1 MCYSRVRYQES
12 TRESPFFLVYGRD
25 PKLPTPAVLNPQ
37 KTRATVDLGIELHSP
52 MSAAW
57 ELARRNVARAQKR
70 QKAVYD
76 RRSRPARFR
85 EGERVLLLKLAEK
98 TVQARKFARP
108 FHGPYRVVEIDSNT
122 AKICRVDKPNEEP
135 ILVALERLCR
145 CPEEIGDECWPLAK
159 TKGAWEDQAARE
171 HHR

>member
-1 MCYSRVRYQES
+1 MKEVETLLVFHKVNTSAYHPQTDGLVERYNRTLAAMLAKTAQDSGRDWDKRLPYVLFAYRACYQES

-85 EGERVLLLKLAEK
+85 EGEGLAFE
-98 TVQARKFARP
+98 T
-108 FHGPYRVVEIDSNT
+108 
-122 AKICRVDKPNEEP
+122 C
-135 ILVALERLCR
+135 
-145 CPEEIGDECWPLAK
+145 
-159 TKGAWEDQAARE
+159 
-171 HHR
+171 

>member
-1 MCYSRVRYQES
+1 MLLGLRSGRKLYMIGGVDQRGSVR
-12 TRESPFFLVYGRD
+12 
-25 PKLPTPAVLNPQ
+25 
-37 KTRATVDLGIELHSP
+37 
-52 MSAAW
+52 
-57 ELARRNVARAQKR
+57 
-70 QKAVYD
+70 
-76 RRSRPARFR
+76 
-85 EGERVLLLKLAEK
+85 ERVLLLKLAEK